1 MDRCELESRLPDRP
15 ASRHPAGAPTLLTV
29 LLLLALVPGA
39 AACAYIESDVLPRS
53 AIGDTT
59 RRAPD
64 RDVSATAQHV
74 LATAVATVFGTSTGV
89 FPPESTVTLPTEA
102 PIANV
107 DALTL
112 THVALERLHDTLC
125 NLPPPVLV

>member
-1 MDRCELESRLPDRP
+1 MDRCELEFRLPDRP

-53 AIGDTT
+53 AIGETT

-64 RDVSATAQHV
+64 RDASSTAQHM
-74 LATAVATVFGTSTGV
+74 LATAVATVFGTSSSV
-89 FPPESTVTLPTEA
+89 FPPQSTFTLSSDA
-102 PIANV
+102 SVAVV
-107 DALTL
+107 DTTTTTHAALQ
-112 THVALERLHDTLC
+112 RLHDTLC